1 MIIYRCKV
9 NNTTEHHIKERKI
22 IMFNNA
28 DLILEIADLLSYNK
42 YTHDIEVDKDI
53 FDEFEE
59 GKLIY
64 IHFVEDEEDV
74 IREYEM
80 VSENRFGIVM
90 EYMCEYSG

>member
-1 MIIYRCKV
+1 
-9 NNTTEHHIKERKI
+9 
-22 IMFNNA
+22 MFNNA
-28 DLILEIADLLSYNK
+28 DLILEIEDLLSYNK
-42 YTHDIEVDKDI
+42 RTHDIEVDKDI

-80 VSENRFGIVM
+80 ISENRFGIVM